1 MEMSGGRKFTMVIA
15 HGDRM
20 VRAGVEM
27 ILNQRIA
34 AG

>member
-1 MEMSGGRKFTMVIA
+1 VIA
-15 HGDRM
+15 HDDRM